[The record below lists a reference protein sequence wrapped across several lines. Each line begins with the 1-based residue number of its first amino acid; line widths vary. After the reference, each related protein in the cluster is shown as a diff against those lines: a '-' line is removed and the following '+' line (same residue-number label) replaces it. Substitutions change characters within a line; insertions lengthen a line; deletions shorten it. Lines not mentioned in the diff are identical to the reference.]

1 MAHDA
6 RGMRMKIELFEAVAI
21 LFALVT
27 IGFGLLNLRKDGDA
41 FVSWGCFIFA
51 GVIFAYLRWGQ

>member
-1 MAHDA
+1 
-6 RGMRMKIELFEAVAI
+6 MRMKIELFEAVAI